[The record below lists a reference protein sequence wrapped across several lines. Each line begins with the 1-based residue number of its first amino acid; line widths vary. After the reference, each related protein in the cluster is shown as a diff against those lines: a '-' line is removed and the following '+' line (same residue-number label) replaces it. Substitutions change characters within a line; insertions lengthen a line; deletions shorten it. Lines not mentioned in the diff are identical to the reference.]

1 MWMLRAVRYALNGRE
16 VVAILM
22 QRLVQVD
29 GKVRTDHTYP
39 TGFMDVVDIE
49 KTDEHF
55 RLVYDAKG
63 RFVCHR
69 ISKVGITEH
78 AQAGFD
84 YIL

>member
-1 MWMLRAVRYALNGRE
+1 
-16 VVAILM
+16 M

-39 TGFMDVVDIE
+39 TGFMDVIDID

-69 ISKVGITEH
+69 ISKVRT
-78 AQAGFD
+78 QKLSSVSLTD
-84 YIL
+84 WLTSS